1 MREQAERARERAVL
15 PIRSHAARALI
26 AFGVFVAV
34 AIVAI
39 TGYEIVSQ
47 RDSAI
52 GQARRELAG
61 LNLALAEHTG
71 RVLVA
76 ADRVIA
82 DVAAGLQRREGDTT
96 DLPRILRNHAVGLPA
111 VAALLYADAEGR
123 VLAHSSERE
132 LGGVTVADRDYFL
145 VQRERPAGGLHIGEP
160 HTGRIAPR
168 PQIALS
174 RAVADRNGRFRGIAA
189 AGLETAYLEKFFGDV
204 AGREGGDIYLF
215 RRDGRLLVQ
224 HPAAGGARAVMV
236 GRVLPGRLAAAPR
249 EVFRLGPAGR
259 GRLVSYRSLDGHPLA
274 VAIAIDEDV
283 LLAPWRRAAWR
294 LGATAVGG
302 IAVVWL
308 LVAQILRRMG
318 SEARQA
324 ARLAQSEEQFRV
336 MVERASDA
344 LILHDM
350 QGRIVMVNQ
359 LACATLGYTCQELT
373 GRHVGVIAPAI
384 DIARPYALW
393 QEVTVD
399 HPVTVESEHRRKDGT
414 TFPVEVRLGAFEMA
428 GRRLILALARDI
440 SERKAYQARLE
451 QQANHDLLTGLP
463 NRMLFLD
470 RLATA
475 LAAARRN
482 RRGLVLM
489 FLDLDGFKRINDTLG
504 HAAGDALLVECG
516 RRIAGVLREAD
527 TVARFG
533 GDEFVV
539 LLPEVDDPAHGTRV
553 AAKIREAFLPPFDLA
568 GRPVAMVPSIGVAH
582 FPADGEDA
590 DGLLSHADAAMY
602 REKTARPTQGA
613 G

>member
-15 PIRSHAARALI
+15 PIRSHAARGLI
-26 AFGVFVAV
+26 AFGVFVAI
-34 AIVAI
+34 AIVAV

-47 RDSAI
+47 RESDI

-71 RVLVA
+71 RVLAA

-82 DVAAGLQRREGDTT
+82 DVAAGLRRREGDTT
-96 DLPRILRNHAVGLPA
+96 DLARLLRNHAVGLPA
-111 VAALLYADAEGR
+111 VAALLYADGEGR
-123 VLAHSSERE
+123 VLAHSSERDP
-132 LGGVTVADRDYFL
+132 GGLAVADRDYFL
-145 VQRERPAGGLHIGEP
+145 VQRERPAGGLHVSEP
-160 HTGRIAPR
+160 YTGRIAPR

-174 RAVADRNGRFRGIAA
+174 RAVIDRSGRFRGIVA

-224 HPAAGGARAVMV
+224 FPANGASRAVAV
-236 GRVLPGRLAAAPR
+236 GRALPGRLAAAPQ

-259 GRLVSYRSLDGHPLA
+259 GRLVSYRALDGHPLA
-274 VAIAIDEDV
+274 VVIALDEDV
-283 LLAPWRRAAWR
+283 LLGPWRRAAWR
-294 LGATAVGG
+294 LGATAVAG
-302 IAVVWL
+302 IVVVWL

-373 GRHVGVIAPAI
+373 GRHVGIVAPAI

-399 HPVTVESEHRRKDGT
+399 HPVTVESEHRRKDGS
-414 TFPVEVRLGAFEMA
+414 TFPVEVRLGAFDMG

-451 QQANHDLLTGLP
+451 QQANYDLLTGLP

-470 RLATA
+470 
-475 LAAARRN
+475 
-482 RRGLVLM
+482 
-489 FLDLDGFKRINDTLG
+489 LDGFKRINDSLG

-516 RRIAGVLREAD
+516 RRIADVLREAD

-539 LLPEVDDPAHGTRV
+539 LLPEVDDPAHGAQV
-553 AAKIREAFLPPFDLA
+553 AAKIREAFMAPFVLV
-568 GRPVAMVPSIGVAH
+568 GRPLAVVPSIGIAH

-590 DGLLSHADAAMY
+590 DDLLSHADAAMY
-602 REKTARPTQGA
+602 RDKAARQTQG
-613 G
+613 GG